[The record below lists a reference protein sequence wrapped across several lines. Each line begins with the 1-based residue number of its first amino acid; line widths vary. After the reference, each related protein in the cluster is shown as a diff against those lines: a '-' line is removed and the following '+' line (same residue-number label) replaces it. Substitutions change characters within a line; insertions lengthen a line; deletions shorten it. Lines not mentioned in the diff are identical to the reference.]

1 VKILAIRF
9 ARLGDVVLLLPA
21 LSSLKRAFPEARLT
35 LLTGHRCTPIAEL
48 CPAVD
53 ETFAV
58 DRVAMRDGSRSAA
71 LRDITRLV
79 REVRRRRFDLV
90 IDFHSFRETNLLTW
104 LSGAP
109 VRIGM
114 KRYKAPYLNFCFN
127 RPPVIEDKSLHVA
140 AMFEKA
146 VETIIPLAEA
156 VNKLGSNP
164 SPFGRG
170 RRDSLTE
177 AGAPGEA
184 RASRPL
190 PEGEGD
196 FSRATPLLQGGKW
209 LCIPDELKHWAC
221 QIGHNPSR
229 VAFYIDAPVSER
241 IWPPERFAAVADF
254 AIERWAALPLVIA
267 SQQRRDLVERVKQAS
282 RNPNELRVFS
292 DLTVPQ
298 VAALI
303 ASARVFISND
313 TGPMH
318 IGPALGVRTL
328 GLFSVGY
335 PEHFRPIGPKDTFLK
350 GNPIEK
356 IETADVIAIAKEM
369 WVTADPSLRC

>member
-1 VKILAIRF
+1 
-9 ARLGDVVLLLPA
+9 
-21 LSSLKRAFPEARLT
+21 
-35 LLTGHRCTPIAEL
+35 
-48 CPAVD
+48 
-53 ETFAV
+53 
-58 DRVAMRDGSRSAA
+58 
-71 LRDITRLV
+71 
-79 REVRRRRFDLV
+79 
-90 IDFHSFRETNLLTW
+90 
-104 LSGAP
+104 

-114 KRYKAPYLNFCFN
+114 KRDKAPYLNFCFN

-156 VNKLGSNP
+156 VNK
-164 SPFGRG
+164 
-170 RRDSLTE
+170 
-177 AGAPGEA
+177 
-184 RASRPL
+184 
-190 PEGEGD
+190 
-196 FSRATPLLQGGKW
+196 FSRATPLLQGEKW

-229 VAFYIDAPVSER
+229 VAFYIDAPVTER

>member
-71 LRDITRLV
+71 LRDMTRLV

-156 VNKLGSNP
+156 VNK
-164 SPFGRG
+164 
-170 RRDSLTE
+170 
-177 AGAPGEA
+177 
-184 RASRPL
+184 
-190 PEGEGD
+190 

-221 QIGHNPSR
+221 QIGHNASR
-229 VAFYIDAPVSER
+229 VAFYIDAPVTER

-267 SQQRRDLVERVKQAS
+267 SQQRPDLVERVKQAS

>member
-1 VKILAIRF
+1 MKILAIRL

-21 LSSLKRAFPEARLT
+21 LSSLKRAFPDARLT
-35 LLTGHRCTPIAEL
+35 LLTGHRCAPIAQL
-48 CPAVD
+48 CPAID

-58 DRVAMRDGSRSAA
+58 DRIAMRDGSRSAA
-71 LRDITRLV
+71 LRDMTRLV

-114 KRYKAPYLNFCFN
+114 KRYKAAYLNFCFN
-127 RPPVIEDKSLHVA
+127 RPPVHEDKSLHVA
-140 AMFEKA
+140 TMFEKI

-156 VNKLGSNP
+156 VNESGPSPSRIGRREAPGQGHKSDQILRP
-164 SPFGRG
+164 SPFI
-170 RRDSLTE
+170 E
-177 AGAPGEA
+177 ASPYRA
-184 RASRPL
+184 RAPRPL
-190 PEGEGD
+190 PEGEG
-196 FSRATPLLQGGKW
+196 S
-209 LCIPDELKHWAC
+209 LCIPHDLKYWAS

-229 VAFYIDAPVSER
+229 IAFYIDAPVTER

-267 SQQRRDLVERVKQAS
+267 SPQGRGLIERVKHAS
-282 RNPNELRVFS
+282 RNPNALKVFS

-298 VAALI
+298 MAALI

-318 IGPALGVRTL
+318 VGPAFGVRTL

-369 WVTADPSLRC
+369 WVTVDPSLRC

>member
-1 VKILAIRF
+1 MKILAIRF

-71 LRDITRLV
+71 LRDMTRLV

-114 KRYKAPYLNFCFN
+114 KRYNAPYLNFCFN
-127 RPPVIEDKSLHVA
+127 RPPIAEDKSLHVA
-140 AMFEKA
+140 EMFEKI
-146 VETIIPLAEA
+146 VETIIPLLAEEGWLRRRGGQA
-156 VNKLGSNP
+156 GEILPESTAPAFRASPPLRGGEFLSITDDLKYWAGRIGPNKL
-164 SPFGRG
+164 
-170 RRDSLTE
+170 
-177 AGAPGEA
+177 
-184 RASRPL
+184 
-190 PEGEGD
+190 
-196 FSRATPLLQGGKW
+196 
-209 LCIPDELKHWAC
+209 
-221 QIGHNPSR
+221 R
-229 VAFYIDAPVSER
+229 VALYIDAPVTER

-267 SQQRRDLVERVKQAS
+267 SGQRPDLVERVKHAS
-282 RNPNELRVFS
+282 RNPNELKVFS
-292 DLTVPQ
+292 DLTVPEM
-298 VAALI
+298 AALI

-356 IETADVIAIAKEM
+356 IETAEVIAIAKEM
-369 WVTADPSLRC
+369 WVTADPNLRY

>member
-71 LRDITRLV
+71 LRDMTRLV

-114 KRYKAPYLNFCFN
+114 KRDKAPYLNFCFN

-156 VNKLGSNP
+156 VNK
-164 SPFGRG
+164 
-170 RRDSLTE
+170 
-177 AGAPGEA
+177 
-184 RASRPL
+184 
-190 PEGEGD
+190 

-221 QIGHNPSR
+221 QIGHNASR
-229 VAFYIDAPVSER
+229 VAFYIDAPVTER

-267 SQQRRDLVERVKQAS
+267 SQQRPDLVERVKQAS

>member
-1 VKILAIRF
+1 MKILAIRF

-156 VNKLGSNP
+156 VNK
-164 SPFGRG
+164 
-170 RRDSLTE
+170 
-177 AGAPGEA
+177 
-184 RASRPL
+184 
-190 PEGEGD
+190 
-196 FSRATPLLQGGKW
+196 FSRATPLLQGEKW

-267 SQQRRDLVERVKQAS
+267 SQQRPDLVERVKQAS

>member
-1 VKILAIRF
+1 
-9 ARLGDVVLLLPA
+9 
-21 LSSLKRAFPEARLT
+21 
-35 LLTGHRCTPIAEL
+35 
-48 CPAVD
+48 
-53 ETFAV
+53 
-58 DRVAMRDGSRSAA
+58 M
-71 LRDITRLV
+71 
-79 REVRRRRFDLV
+79 
-90 IDFHSFRETNLLTW
+90 
-104 LSGAP
+104 
-109 VRIGM
+109 
-114 KRYKAPYLNFCFN
+114 
-127 RPPVIEDKSLHVA
+127 
-140 AMFEKA
+140 
-146 VETIIPLAEA
+146 
-156 VNKLGSNP
+156 
-164 SPFGRG
+164 
-170 RRDSLTE
+170 
-177 AGAPGEA
+177 
-184 RASRPL
+184 
-190 PEGEGD
+190 
-196 FSRATPLLQGGKW
+196 
-209 LCIPDELKHWAC
+209 CIPDELKHWAC
-221 QIGHNPSR
+221 QIGHNASR
-229 VAFYIDAPVSER
+229 VAFYIDAPVTER

-267 SQQRRDLVERVKQAS
+267 SQQRPDLVERVKQAS

>member
-71 LRDITRLV
+71 LRDMTRLV

-114 KRYKAPYLNFCFN
+114 KRDKAPYLNFCFN

-156 VNKLGSNP
+156 VNK
-164 SPFGRG
+164 
-170 RRDSLTE
+170 
-177 AGAPGEA
+177 
-184 RASRPL
+184 
-190 PEGEGD
+190 

-221 QIGHNPSR
+221 QIGHNASR

-267 SQQRRDLVERVKQAS
+267 SQQRPDLVERVKQAS

-356 IETADVIAIAKEM
+356 IETAEVIAIAKEM
-369 WVTADPSLRC
+369 WVTADPNLRY

>member
-1 VKILAIRF
+1 MKILAIRL

-21 LSSLKRAFPEARLT
+21 LSSLKRAFPDARLT
-35 LLTGHRCTPIAEL
+35 LLTGHRCGPIAQL

-58 DRVAMRDGSRSAA
+58 DRIAMRDGSRSAA
-71 LRDITRLV
+71 LRDMTRLV

-114 KRYKAPYLNFCFN
+114 KRDKAPYLNFCFN

-156 VNKLGSNP
+156 VNK
-164 SPFGRG
+164 
-170 RRDSLTE
+170 
-177 AGAPGEA
+177 
-184 RASRPL
+184 
-190 PEGEGD
+190 

-221 QIGHNPSR
+221 QIGHNASR

-267 SQQRRDLVERVKQAS
+267 SQQRPDLVERVKQAS

>member
-71 LRDITRLV
+71 LRDMTRLV

-156 VNKLGSNP
+156 VNK
-164 SPFGRG
+164 
-170 RRDSLTE
+170 
-177 AGAPGEA
+177 
-184 RASRPL
+184 
-190 PEGEGD
+190 

-221 QIGHNPSR
+221 QIGHNASR
-229 VAFYIDAPVSER
+229 VAFYIDAPVTER

-267 SQQRRDLVERVKQAS
+267 SQQRPDLVERVKQAS

-369 WVTADPSLRC
+369 WVTADPSLRY

>member
-1 VKILAIRF
+1 MKILAIRF

-71 LRDITRLV
+71 LRDMTRLV

-114 KRYKAPYLNFCFN
+114 KRDKAPYLNFCFN

-156 VNKLGSNP
+156 VNK
-164 SPFGRG
+164 
-170 RRDSLTE
+170 
-177 AGAPGEA
+177 
-184 RASRPL
+184 
-190 PEGEGD
+190 

-221 QIGHNPSR
+221 QIGHNASR

-267 SQQRRDLVERVKQAS
+267 SQQRPDLVERVKQAS

-356 IETADVIAIAKEM
+356 IETAEVIAIAKEM

>member
-1 VKILAIRF
+1 MKILAIRF

-71 LRDITRLV
+71 LRDMTRLV

-156 VNKLGSNP
+156 VNK
-164 SPFGRG
+164 
-170 RRDSLTE
+170 
-177 AGAPGEA
+177 
-184 RASRPL
+184 
-190 PEGEGD
+190 

-221 QIGHNPSR
+221 QIGHNASR
-229 VAFYIDAPVSER
+229 VAFYIDAPVTER

-267 SQQRRDLVERVKQAS
+267 SQQRPDLVERVKQAS

>member
-71 LRDITRLV
+71 LRDMTRLV

-156 VNKLGSNP
+156 VNK
-164 SPFGRG
+164 
-170 RRDSLTE
+170 
-177 AGAPGEA
+177 
-184 RASRPL
+184 
-190 PEGEGD
+190 

-229 VAFYIDAPVSER
+229 VALYIDAPVNER

-267 SQQRRDLVERVKQAS
+267 SQQRPDLVERVKQAS

>member
-1 VKILAIRF
+1 MKILAIRF

-35 LLTGHRCTPIAEL
+35 LLTGHRCTPIAQL

-114 KRYKAPYLNFCFN
+114 KRDKAPYLNFCFN

-156 VNKLGSNP
+156 VNK
-164 SPFGRG
+164 
-170 RRDSLTE
+170 
-177 AGAPGEA
+177 
-184 RASRPL
+184 
-190 PEGEGD
+190 

-221 QIGHNPSR
+221 QIGHNASR
-229 VAFYIDAPVSER
+229 VAFYIDAPVTER

-267 SQQRRDLVERVKQAS
+267 SQQRLHQRPLEVVMPGAREARRTAAAAVVVRGDGAGQVGLHAASLGVHQAD
-282 RNPNELRVFS
+282 V
-292 DLTVPQ
+292 
-298 VAALI
+298 VAAAGI
-303 ASARVFISND
+303 AEIAGADEERR
-313 TGPMH
+313 G
-318 IGPALGVRTL
+318 
-328 GLFSVGY
+328 
-335 PEHFRPIGPKDTFLK
+335 
-350 GNPIEK
+350 
-356 IETADVIAIAKEM
+356 ADVVAGGHGAGRVEERHVVGPTLPAAVLIGDAAARERPREDLGPRR
-369 WVTADPSLRC
+369 VQAGVDVLDER

>member
-1 VKILAIRF
+1 MKILAIRF

-71 LRDITRLV
+71 LRDMTRLV

-156 VNKLGSNP
+156 VNK
-164 SPFGRG
+164 
-170 RRDSLTE
+170 
-177 AGAPGEA
+177 
-184 RASRPL
+184 
-190 PEGEGD
+190 

-221 QIGHNPSR
+221 QIGHNASR
-229 VAFYIDAPVSER
+229 VAFYIDAPVTER

-267 SQQRRDLVERVKQAS
+267 SPQGRGLIERVKHAS
-282 RNPNELRVFS
+282 QNPNALKVFS

-298 VAALI
+298 MAALI

-318 IGPALGVRTL
+318 VGPAFGVRTL

-369 WVTADPSLRC
+369 WVTVDPSLRC

>member
-1 VKILAIRF
+1 MKILAIRF

-35 LLTGHRCTPIAEL
+35 LLTGHRCTPIAQL

-71 LRDITRLV
+71 LRDMTRLV

-114 KRYKAPYLNFCFN
+114 KRDKAPYLNFCFN

-156 VNKLGSNP
+156 VNK
-164 SPFGRG
+164 
-170 RRDSLTE
+170 
-177 AGAPGEA
+177 
-184 RASRPL
+184 
-190 PEGEGD
+190 

-221 QIGHNPSR
+221 QIGHNASR

-267 SQQRRDLVERVKQAS
+267 SQQRPDLVERVKQAS

-356 IETADVIAIAKEM
+356 IETAEVIAIAKEM
-369 WVTADPSLRC
+369 WVTADPNLRY